1 MPADPKYL
9 REFSCFSNLSDAHV
23 ADIARIA
30 TAVCYPPGYTLMEEG
45 KPGDRLFFLI
55 RGKVEVFYNIGEA
68 GQVRVDAVSGDE
80 VIGCSALV
88 PTYVYTAT
96 ERCVTEAEVFEIDLV
111 ALRELMQ
118 KDHNL
123 GFAIQEH
130 LIGVLMNRII
140 DLRLQ
145 VA

>member
-1 MPADPKYL
+1 MPTDPKYL
-9 REFSCFSNLSDAHV
+9 REFSCFSNLSDENV
-23 ADIARIA
+23 AEIARIT

-45 KPGDRLFFLI
+45 KPGDRLYFLTH
-55 RGKVEVFYNIGEA
+55 GKVEVFYNIGEA

-88 PTYVYTAT
+88 PPYVYTAT
-96 ERCVTEAEVFEIDLV
+96 ERCVTEVEVFEIDLV
-111 ALRELMQ
+111 ALRQLMH

-130 LIGVLMNRII
+130 FIEVLMSRII